1 MQFIKNLKVE
11 SVSRLHPTAAWEMSP
26 RQTAAEAIAL
36 MREQSVGC
44 VLICE
49 AGHIVG
55 IFTERDLLRKVLAAG
70 RSLQTPLVDVMT
82 PNPVSVH
89 PKDSIGAAM
98 RRMFEGGYRHL
109 PVVQDGKPTGILSV
123 KRIVHYLAEHYP
135 STVYTA
141 PPSAPPI
148 ASPQREGA

>member
-26 RQTAAEAIAL
+26 EQTTAEAVAL

-44 VLICE
+44 VLISS
-49 AGHIVG
+49 AGQIVG
-55 IFTERDLLRKVLAAG
+55 IFTERDLLRKVLAPG
-70 RSLQTPLVDVMT
+70 RSLQTPLLEVMT
-82 PNPVSVH
+82 PNPVTVH
-89 PKDSIGAAM
+89 PKDSIGTAM
-98 RRMFEGGYRHL
+98 RRMIEGGYRHL
-109 PVVQDGKPTGILSV
+109 PVVQDGRPTGILSV

-141 PPSAPPI
+141 PPAPSF
-148 ASPQREGA
+148 AAQPQREGA